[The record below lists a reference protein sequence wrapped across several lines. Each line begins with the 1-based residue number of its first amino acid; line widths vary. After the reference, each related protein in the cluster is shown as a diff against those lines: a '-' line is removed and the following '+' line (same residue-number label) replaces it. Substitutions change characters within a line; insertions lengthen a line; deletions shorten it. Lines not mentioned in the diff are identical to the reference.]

1 MYDLTEWVEAHP
13 GGPSHLIKSA
23 GKDASAVFNIFHPE
37 GTIEKSETLP
47 ITALKGSVDPDTLPK
62 VPQGAA
68 PPRPSEDEKKKIPL
82 EAIVGIPDLEAAAES
97 LLPAKAFAYYSAGAT
112 SMHTLGLNSSAW
124 DEVLFRPRILV
135 DVANVDTSTEFLGH
149 KTSLPLFVAP
159 AGMASFSHPRGEC
172 AIAEAAGNEDIVQF
186 VSTNA
191 SMKLEDIIGSA
202 KDKDQ
207 VFMMQLYVLT
217 AHRLDEQSPLHL
229 LTLPVSLSLPRRY
242 VNKNRAATEELIKKI
257 HDLKQL
263 KAFFVTVDAAAPG
276 KREAD
281 ERLRAEVEV
290 ASGISG
296 GKIAS
301 DKRGGGIGRSVGGFI
316 DPKLC
321 EWACSRL
328 AHADRAANVLLLR
341 TAAWQDVKWLRSQTS
356 LPIGLKGVQ
365 TVEDVVKA
373 VEAGVDAVY
382 LSNHGGRALSVGK
395 GMHKCREPALTSFT
409 LAEMAHL
416 RHCTRSSS

>member
-68 PPRPSEDEKKKIPL
+68 PPRPNEDEKKKIPL

-159 AGMASFSHPRGEC
+159 AGMASFSHPKGEC

-191 SMKLEDIIGSA
+191 SMKLEDIIGAA

-207 VFMMQLYVLT
+207 VFMMQLCV
-217 AHRLDEQSPLHL
+217 RQ
-229 LTLPVSLSLPRRY
+229 
-242 VNKNRAATEELIKKI
+242 
-257 HDLKQL
+257 
-263 KAFFVTVDAAAPG
+263 
-276 KREAD
+276 
-281 ERLRAEVEV
+281 
-290 ASGISG
+290 
-296 GKIAS
+296 
-301 DKRGGGIGRSVGGFI
+301 
-316 DPKLC
+316 
-321 EWACSRL
+321 RL
-328 AHADRAANVLLLR
+328 A
-341 TAAWQDVKWLRSQTS
+341 
-356 LPIGLKGVQ
+356 
-365 TVEDVVKA
+365 
-373 VEAGVDAVY
+373 
-382 LSNHGGRALSVGK
+382 
-395 GMHKCREPALTSFT
+395 
-409 LAEMAHL
+409 
-416 RHCTRSSS
+416 CTNAPRCAS